1 MSFFKAMMAFELDS
15 IKISL
20 GVCPLG
26 CIKRQNKVSYKA
38 EASII
43 GHMKCFTQVEK
54 IIGFHLK
61 QITLP
66 IGMDDI
72 FIQKIE
78 RATVLVWMVKLCA
91 GSGFIKAR
99 MPEYFIEIWD
109 ESSIDIQD
117 PSVCLEGNINLKK
130 ATKVI
135 P

>member
-61 QITLP
+61 QIVLP
-66 IGMDDI
+66 IRMDDVL
-72 FIQKIE
+72 IQEVE
-78 RATVLVWMVKLCA
+78 RATVLARMIKLGA
-91 GSGFIKAR
+91 GSLLTRAR
-99 MPEYFIEIWD
+99 MPE
-109 ESSIDIQD
+109 
-117 PSVCLEGNINLKK
+117 
-130 ATKVI
+130 
-135 P
+135 